1 MSFIVTRPKFPP
13 PPLHRSLAYL
23 SQKTGQTT
31 LWTEKIAV
39 RTVIEIRLTEHVLHK
54 NIESCTYLNC
64 RVTKQS
70 RRTSSALYPRPRV
83 THLNETKNS
92 FFAFKHCPR
101 AYIP

>member
-1 MSFIVTRPKFPP
+1 MSFIVTRPKF